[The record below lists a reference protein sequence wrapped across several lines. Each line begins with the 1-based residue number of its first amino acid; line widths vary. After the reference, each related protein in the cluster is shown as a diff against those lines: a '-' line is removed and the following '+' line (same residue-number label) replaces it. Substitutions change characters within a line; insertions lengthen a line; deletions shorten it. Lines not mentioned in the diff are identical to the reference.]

1 MNSQTQII
9 WAPTCKHKCY
19 AYGINPFQFC
29 VNMIIFLS
37 PLPLSLSPPPPFL
50 FSFPFP
56 SLPPHL
62 SWRLLEMGEK
72 MWSISGSTDSPSTA
86 KHKCLMPRTQTVTQ
100 PCTTL
105 PNSTVSRLWSC
116 SFALVQVRKSY
127 WVFFAWVLT
136 YMLLDSFPVH
146 MAWEQ
151 NWHCMWT
158 TTLNFV

>member
-1 MNSQTQII
+1 MNSQSQLIY
-9 WAPTCKHKCY
+9 APTCKHKWY
-19 AYGINPFQFC
+19 AYWINLFQFC

-37 PLPLSLSPPPPFL
+37 PLPLPFL
-50 FSFPFP
+50 L

-86 KHKCLMPRTQTVTQ
+86 KHKCLMPRTQTATQ

-116 SFALVQVRKSY
+116 SLALVQVRKSY